1 MRGTANRITFFS
13 RCLEGRSEVPK
24 GTRQCADRYPNRWL
38 QILSWLRVSA
48 NGDWGAKDLRIA
60 EDFRG
65 FSSRA
70 SSALPFG
77 YIRSPNTG
85 RIRVPT
91 PFPINAAANHNQ
103 PCTLEEAMPLK
114 YAPILQPYA
123 IRAP

>member
-1 MRGTANRITFFS
+1 MPLT
-13 RCLEGRSEVPK
+13 
-24 GTRQCADRYPNRWL
+24 GTRIGGCKF
-38 QILSWLRVSA
+38 LSWLRVSA
-48 NGDWGAKDLRIA
+48 NSVWRAKDLRIA
-60 EDFRG
+60 EDLRG
-65 FSSRA
+65 FGSRA
-70 SSALPFG
+70 SSAAPFG

-91 PFPINAAANHNQ
+91 PFPANAAANHNQ

>member
-1 MRGTANRITFFS
+1 MRGTANRITFFRAAWRAGR
-13 RCLEGRSEVPK
+13 RCRK
-24 GTRQCADRYPNRWL
+24 GPANAPDRYPIVGCKFFPGSGSRRTAIW
-38 QILSWLRVSA
+38 R
-48 NGDWGAKDLRIA
+48 AKDLRIA

-65 FSSRA
+65 FWSRA